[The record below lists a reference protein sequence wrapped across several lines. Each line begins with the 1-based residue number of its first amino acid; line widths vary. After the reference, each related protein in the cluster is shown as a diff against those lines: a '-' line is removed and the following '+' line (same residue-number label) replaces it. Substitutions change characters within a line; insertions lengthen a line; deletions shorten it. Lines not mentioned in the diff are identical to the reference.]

1 MTLSPTIRSVLI
13 VNRGEIAVRI
23 IRACRQQNVYAI
35 ALFSKDDANSLHV
48 KMADECYSLGT
59 GTVQETYLNIPKI
72 IEILHKS
79 DADAVHPGYGFL
91 SENAEFARQIQD
103 AGKIFIGPNPEV
115 IENLGDKIKA
125 KTIAVS
131 VGLPIVPG
139 SESSVDTFEE
149 AEEMAKNIGYPI
161 IIKSVFGGGGRGM
174 EMVKSSGYLRDAFD
188 GCQSISEQFFGRCE
202 VFIEKFIQNPR
213 HIEIQFIGDNYG
225 NIIHLG
231 DRECSIQRSHQ
242 KVIEEAPSFLDRETV
257 NQLGER
263 VCALARKLGYSNAG
277 TAEFLWKDGKLYFNE
292 VNPRIQVEHPVT
304 EMVTGIDLV
313 VEQLRCAANEP
324 LRHTQDQIKITGHA
338 IEFRINAEDPHAM
351 NLPQS
356 GKVTQVII
364 PGGSNVR
371 FDTYIY
377 PNYVVPN
384 SFDSLIG
391 KLIVKGST
399 RDDAI
404 AIAKIALK
412 ELTISGVQT
421 NIELHQAIIQ
431 TRDFEKW
438 NTTTDFL
445 NHINIVK
452 ILRNY
457 EHMKVAAISQV
468 LEMFKLTFQ
477 PTFTEFAQPTVKSTW
492 RDFSRREQVR

>member
-1 MTLSPTIRSVLI
+1 MTLSPIIRSVLI

-23 IRACRQQNVYAI
+23 IRACRQQSVYTI
-35 ALFSKDDANSLHV
+35 ALFSKQDAKSLHV

-72 IEILHKS
+72 IDILHKS

-91 SENAEFARQIQD
+91 SENAEFARQVQD

-131 VGLPIVPG
+131 VGLPIVP
-139 SESSVDTFEE
+139 SSDGNVDTFEE
-149 AEEMAKNIGYPI
+149 AREVANRIGYPI

-174 EMVKSSGYLRDAFD
+174 ERVNSPRTLRDAFE

-202 VFIEKFIQNPR
+202 VFIEKFIENPR
-213 HIEIQFIGDNYG
+213 HIEIQFIGDNHG
-225 NIIHLG
+225 NVIHLG

-242 KVIEEAPSFLDRETV
+242 KVIEEAPSFLDRDTV
-257 NQLGER
+257 EQLGKQ
-263 VCALARKLGYSNAG
+263 VCDLARKMGYSNAG
-277 TAEFLWKDGKLYFNE
+277 TAEFLWSDGKLYFNE
-292 VNPRIQVEHPVT
+292 VNPRIQVEHPIT
-304 EMVTGIDLV
+304 EMITGIDLV
-313 VEQLRCAANEP
+313 VEQLRVAANEP
-324 LRHTQDQIKITGHA
+324 LHHKQDQIKLVGHA
-338 IEFRINAEDPHAM
+338 IEFRINAEDPHAK

-356 GKVTQVII
+356 GKITQVII

-371 FDTYIY
+371 FDTFIY
-377 PNYVVPN
+377 PNYIVPN

-391 KLIVKGST
+391 KLIVKGAT
-399 RDDAI
+399 REDAI
-404 AIAKIALK
+404 SIAKIALK

-421 NIELHQAIIQ
+421 NIELHQAIIE

-445 NHINIVK
+445 NKINIVK

-468 LEMFKLTFQ
+468 MEMFKLKVQPSMLGYSQ
-477 PTFTEFAQPTVKSTW
+477 PTSKSSW
-492 RDFSRREQVR
+492 RESALREQVR

>member
-23 IRACRQQNVYAI
+23 IRACRQQNVYTV

-48 KMADECYSLGT
+48 KMADECYSLGK
-59 GTVQETYLNIPKI
+59 GTVQETYLNIPRI
-72 IEILHKS
+72 IDILHKS

-91 SENAEFARQIQD
+91 SENSDFARQVQE
-103 AGKIFIGPNPEV
+103 AGKIFIGPNPDV

-131 VGLPIVPG
+131 VGLPVVPG
-139 SESSVDTFEE
+139 SDGSVDTFEE
-149 AEEMAKNIGYPI
+149 ARNVTNSIGYPI
-161 IIKSVFGGGGRGM
+161 IIKSVFGGGGKGM
-174 EMVKSSGYLRDAFD
+174 EVVKSQRSLRDAFE

-202 VFIEKFIQNPR
+202 VFIEKYIENPR
-213 HIEIQFIGDNYG
+213 HIEIQFIGDNHG
-225 NIIHLG
+225 NVIHLG

-242 KVIEEAPSFLDRETV
+242 KVIEEAPSFLDRVTIS
-257 NQLGER
+257 QLGKQ
-263 VCALARKLGYSNAG
+263 VCDLARKLGYRNAG
-277 TAEFLWKDGKLYFNE
+277 TAEFLWKNGKLYFNE
-292 VNPRIQVEHPVT
+292 VNPRIQVEHPIT

-313 VEQLRCAANEP
+313 VEQLRVAANEP
-324 LRHTQDQIKITGHA
+324 LRYTQDQIKLNGHS
-338 IEFRINAEDPHAM
+338 IEFRINAEDPHAK

-371 FDTYIY
+371 FDTFIY
-377 PNYVVPN
+377 PNYTVSN

-391 KLIVKGST
+391 KLIVKGSN
-399 RDDAI
+399 REDAI
-404 AIAKIALK
+404 SIAKIALK

-421 NIELHQAIIQ
+421 NIELHQAIIE

-438 NTTTDFL
+438 NTSTDFL

-468 LEMFKLTFQ
+468 LQMFKLSNKSSL
-477 PTFTEFAQPTVKSTW
+477 TEHTNPIIKSSW
-492 RDFSRREQVR
+492 RESARREQVR